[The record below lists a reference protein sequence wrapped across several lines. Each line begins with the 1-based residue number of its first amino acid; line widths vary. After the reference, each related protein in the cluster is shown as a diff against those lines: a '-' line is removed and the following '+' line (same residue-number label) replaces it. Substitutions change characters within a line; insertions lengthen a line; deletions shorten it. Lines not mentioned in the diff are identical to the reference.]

1 MRVALFG
8 GSFDPVHQGHL
19 VVAEMLRQVEHL
31 DRVVFVPAAR
41 SPHKRTLSASAA
53 DRLAM
58 LRLAVR
64 GHSAFRVSTLELR
77 RPAPSYTID
86 TVRAWR
92 RLHAERPWLLLGGDA
107 LLELHTWR
115 EWRCLR
121 REARLVVFARPGAAA
136 ARERARRLGVRYHAL
151 ALSPVSSSELRRL
164 LRRQIS
170 VRYQVPEAVRR
181 YIETRRLYGW
191 RGGEPRP

>member
-19 VVAEMLRQVEHL
+19 VVAEMLRQVERL
-31 DRVVFVPAAR
+31 DRVVFVPASRA
-41 SPHKRTLSASAA
+41 PHKRRSGTSAA

-64 GHSAFRVSTLELR
+64 GNAAFRVSTLELR
-77 RPAPSYTID
+77 RPGPSYTID

-92 RLHAERPWLLLGGDA
+92 RATHDRPCLLLGGDA
-107 LLELHTWR
+107 LLDLHTWR
-115 EWRCLR
+115 EWRALLQ
-121 REARLVVFARPGAAA
+121 EAQLLVFARPGAEA
-136 ARERARRLGVRYHAL
+136 ARARARRLGVRYHEIS
-151 ALSPVSSSELRRL
+151 LSSASSSELRRL

-181 YIETRRLYGW
+181 YIETRCLYGW
-191 RGGEPRP
+191 RRGELGP